1 MLSELI
7 SNTYCI
13 IFSVNT
19 YISRLVS
26 NLTNMNMV
34 RLQIFTHLW
43 EIKKCK
49 NPQKIY
55 NVQKYIKHSKYH
67 STSVLFLFSYIH
79 KNMNSHKYPR
89 SNHHSRVTL
98 QRK

>member
-13 IFSVNT
+13 ILSINT

-26 NLTNMNMV
+26 NLTYMNMI

-49 NPQKIY
+49 NGQKVY
-55 NVQKYIKHSKYH
+55 KVQKYIKHSKYH
-67 STSVLFLFSYIH
+67 STSVLFLFNYIH
-79 KNMNSHKYPR
+79 KNMNSRKYPR
-89 SNHHSRVTL
+89 SNLQSRVTL
-98 QRK
+98 QCQ

>member
-13 IFSVNT
+13 IFSINT
-19 YISRLVS
+19 YISGSVS
-26 NLTNMNMV
+26 NLTNMNMI

-43 EIKKCK
+43 ENKKCK
-49 NPQKIY
+49 NAQKVY

-67 STSVLFLFSYIH
+67 STSVLFLFNYIL
-79 KNMNSHKYPR
+79 KNVNSW
-89 SNHHSRVTL
+89 SNHYSRVTL
-98 QRK
+98 QCQ